1 MRGGRRHIHLHTP
14 GTGSRRRRAAAWRGT
29 PGAEVVEEIQTGSW
43 LWGPGRFCQAPQC
56 KPRRGGR
63 GAPFRLRL
71 QTGPPRPPLPRLG
84 GARGTHPASGPTKKK
99 SCSKPLQPL
108 RPSQHRRHRKEVPR
122 SPTAPISTHGTV
134 EASKQPC
141 MYIVAVLYCSSM
153 LLLVLSKV
161 ARLLAHTQLLCTPSP
176 LLKSEDGLKW
186 FFFGVALPGN
196 GSAFFQPCSSNGPH
210 GVQSNTLV
218 EFKTIQEKTE
228 VVSKRSKRPEL
239 DARSTTRP
247 RTKSGLIPQTPGVLP
262 DSYLVTPIDQWVR
275 PMDPKRSV
283 RRRHPSNPWRK
294 KPEGGGEKM
303 GIRTHSPRP
312 PQPRHRKNNSHHSPG
327 TVRNPAHQSTT
338 LARPRPPRQLVEK
351 DVREEGVTHLAFI
364 VNLWWFT

>member
-29 PGAEVVEEIQTGSW
+29 PGVASSREEIQTGSW

-63 GAPFRLRL
+63 GAPFRLRP

-99 SCSKPLQPL
+99 SRSKPLQPL

-196 GSAFFQPCSSNGPH
+196 GSAFFQPSRATGPMELQQYTR
-210 GVQSNTLV
+210 GVLRPY
-218 EFKTIQEKTE
+218 KTK

-275 PMDPKRSV
+275 PMDPKGVYDDGTLRTPGGKNRKE
-283 RRRHPSNPWRK
+283 RRRRWV
-294 KPEGGGEKM
+294 
-303 GIRTHSPRP
+303 IRTHSPRP
-312 PQPRHRKNNSHHSPG
+312 PQPRHRKKPPP
-327 TVRNPAHQSTT
+327 TTAPA
-338 LARPRPPRQLVEK
+338 L
-351 DVREEGVTHLAFI
+351 
-364 VNLWWFT
+364 

>member
-1 MRGGRRHIHLHTP
+1 M
-14 GTGSRRRRAAAWRGT
+14 
-29 PGAEVVEEIQTGSW
+29 
-43 LWGPGRFCQAPQC
+43 
-56 KPRRGGR
+56 
-63 GAPFRLRL
+63 RL

-99 SCSKPLQPL
+99 SRSKPLQPL

-141 MYIVAVLYCSSM
+141 RYTVAVLYCSSM

-196 GSAFFQPCSSNGPH
+196 GSAFFQPSRATGPMELQQYTR
-210 GVQSNTLV
+210 GGLRPY
-218 EFKTIQEKTE
+218 KTK
-228 VVSKRSKRPEL
+228 VVSKYVANEDQSSMRALQHVRGPKL
-239 DARSTTRP
+239 
-247 RTKSGLIPQTPGVLP
+247 GLITQAPGVLP

-275 PMDPKRSV
+275 PMDPKGVYDDGTLRTPGGKNRKEEE
-283 RRRHPSNPWRK
+283 RRWVSGP
-294 KPEGGGEKM
+294 
-303 GIRTHSPRP
+303 
-312 PQPRHRKNNSHHSPG
+312 
-327 TVRNPAHQSTT
+327 
-338 LARPRPPRQLVEK
+338 
-351 DVREEGVTHLAFI
+351 
-364 VNLWWFT
+364 

>member
-29 PGAEVVEEIQTGSW
+29 PGAEVAEEIQTGSW

-122 SPTAPISTHGTV
+122 SPTAPTSTHGTV
-134 EASKQPC
+134 EATS
-141 MYIVAVLYCSSM
+141 AVLHSSSTI
-153 LLLVLSKV
+153 LQFYAAFLTLWKV
-161 ARLLAHTQLLCTPSP
+161 ARLLAHTQLLCTPYP

-218 EFKTIQEKTE
+218 EFKTMQEKTE

-275 PMDPKRSV
+275 PMDPKGVYDDGTLRTPGGKTG
-283 RRRHPSNPWRK
+283 RRRREDGLSGPIAPA
-294 KPEGGGEKM
+294 
-303 GIRTHSPRP
+303 
-312 PQPRHRKNNSHHSPG
+312 HHSPG
-327 TVRNPAHQSTT
+327 TVRSPR
-338 LARPRPPRQLVEK
+338 LLRPRHCKKPRSSINNYSPPINQQL
-351 DVREEGVTHLAFI
+351 
-364 VNLWWFT
+364 